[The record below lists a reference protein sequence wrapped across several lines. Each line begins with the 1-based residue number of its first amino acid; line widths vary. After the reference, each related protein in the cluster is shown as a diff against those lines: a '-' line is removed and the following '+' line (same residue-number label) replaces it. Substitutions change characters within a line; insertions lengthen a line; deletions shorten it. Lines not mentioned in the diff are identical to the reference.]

1 MRCPMVG
8 RATYL
13 QTAVLGFVAAMSCS
27 CGGASPALTP
37 VTPKPAC
44 ETASPKAFAYGLNYF
59 DNTVSMF
66 TANSCTGDLSPTTPA
81 TVATGANAFGSE
93 TMVVDPSGKFAYV
106 ANLRSN
112 APY

>member
-8 RATYL
+8 RAMCL
-13 QTAVLGFVAAMSCS
+13 QTAVLGFLAVMSCS
-27 CGGASPALTP
+27 CGGNPPTPTPSVACTAASTP
-37 VTPKPAC
+37 
-44 ETASPKAFAYGLNYF
+44 AFAYVLNDF

-93 TMVVDPSGKFAYV
+93 TMVVDPAGRFAYV
-106 ANLRSN
+106 ANLGSN